1 MEFKD
6 KLLNF
11 RAKNNLTQVQLAEIF
26 GVSTAIINRYEA
38 GKSEP
43 HRVNLIKFERIM
55 EGYQN

>member
-11 RAKNNLTQVQLAEIF
+11 RAENDLTQTQLAEIL
-26 GVSTAIINRYEA
+26 GVSVAIIHRYET
-38 GKSEP
+38 GKAEP

-55 EGYQN
+55 NEYQN

>member
-11 RAKNNLTQVQLAEIF
+11 RAENNLTQTQVAEIF
-26 GVSTAIINRYEA
+26 GVSVAIINRYEA

-43 HRVNLIKFERIM
+43 HRVNLIRFERLM
-55 EGYQN
+55 KEYQT